1 MFCYTQVMRTTV
13 DLSEPVLRTAKRVAS
28 ERGVTLSA
36 LLEDALRAQ
45 LSRKES
51 PTAPPFR
58 LHTVR
63 GKLVQPN
70 LDLDRT
76 SALVAIEDEAE
87 FK

>member
-1 MFCYTQVMRTTV
+1 MRTTV
-13 DLSEPVLRTAKRVAS
+13 DISEPVLRTARRVAS
-28 ERGVTLSA
+28 ERGVTLSS

-45 LSRKES
+45 LARKPS
-51 PTAPPFR
+51 TADPPFR

-76 SALVAIEDEAE
+76 SALLLLEDEAD